1 MGLPFWV
8 VRLAVALVGFCGA
21 LSFFAIGVKVR
32 GGSVLSARSVAV
44 LAILS
49 AYCLAFLV
57 GFRLTSAL
65 TFSLST
71 IPLYYI
77 AIVISICKIHK
88 DIALSLCNFYI
99 AIVIALCYNVVK

>member
-1 MGLPFWV
+1 M

-21 LSFFAIGVKVR
+21 LSFFAVGVKVR

-44 LAILS
+44 PAILS
-49 AYCLAFLV
+49 ASYLAFLV

-65 TFSLST
+65 TFSLSA
-71 IPLYYI
+71 ILLYYI
-77 AIVISICKIHK
+77 AIVISICKMHK

>member
-1 MGLPFWV
+1 M
-8 VRLAVALVGFCGA
+8 VRLAFALVGWCGA
-21 LSFFAIGVKVR
+21 LSFAIGVKVR
-32 GGSVLSARSVAV
+32 GGSVLSALYEV

-49 AYCLAFLV
+49 ASYLAFLV

-71 IPLYYI
+71 ISLYYI
-77 AIVISICKIHK
+77 AIVISICKMHK

-99 AIVIALCYNVVK
+99 AIVIVLCYNVVK

>member
-1 MGLPFWV
+1 MGGVPCASVGFAERLSFV
-8 VRLAVALVGFCGA
+8 VRFQA
-21 LSFFAIGVKVR
+21 R
-32 GGSVLSARSVAV
+32 GGSVLSALCEV

-49 AYCLAFLV
+49 ASYLAFLV

-71 IPLYYI
+71 ISLYYI
-77 AIVISICKIHK
+77 AIVISICNLHK

-99 AIVIALCYNVVK
+99 AIVIDLCYNIVK

>member
-1 MGLPFWV
+1 M

-49 AYCLAFLV
+49 AYCLVVSGGLSLDV
-57 GFRLTSAL
+57 RLDL
-65 TFSLST
+65 SLST
-71 IPLYYI
+71 ISLYYI
-77 AIVISICKIHK
+77 AIVISICKMHK

>member
-1 MGLPFWV
+1 MWCV
-8 VRLAVALVGFCGA
+8 SRLLWSAGAGRFLHALWRFLQSCPR
-21 LSFFAIGVKVR
+21 LIWS
-32 GGSVLSARSVAV
+32 
-44 LAILS
+44 
-49 AYCLAFLV
+49 FLV

-77 AIVISICKIHK
+77 AIVISICKMHK